1 MADPSNTDP
10 SHSDLTEKRLI
21 TETGVA
27 ARVVQVIEG
36 SIQGLGYRVVRV
48 KVSSANGCT
57 VQIMAE
63 RPDGTMTVDDCE
75 AVSRAISPLLDL
87 DDPVGKAY
95 YLEVSSP
102 GIDRPLVR
110 AVDFARWAGYE
121 AKIELSV
128 PMEGRKRFRGIIG
141 APNPDGL
148 TVPIDLP
155 DVKEGLPSRIDLPL
169 RDLGDAY
176 LVLTDELV
184 RESLRRGG
192 PPVLDADD
200 DDEEADDSEIEA
212 EAEPAPAPLKKK
224 VSRPLKPKASQRPKP
239 VKVET
244 EESLAIKAKN
254 KAKPVRTKAVRVK
267 EDGKLH

>member
-1 MADPSNTDP
+1 MADNLNSDP
-10 SHSDLTEKRLI
+10 LNSDLTEKRLI

-87 DDPVGKAY
+87 DDPIGKPY
-95 YLEVSSP
+95 YLEISSP

-121 AKIELSV
+121 AKIELAV
-128 PMEGRKRFRGIIG
+128 PMDGRKRFRGIIG
-141 APNPDGL
+141 APNADGL
-148 TVPIDLP
+148 S
-155 DVKEGLPSRIDLPL
+155 EGACAFAGRSRSTARPGAAT
-169 RDLGDAY
+169 RM
-176 LVLTDELV
+176 
-184 RESLRRGG
+184 RESDRH
-192 PPVLDADD
+192 
-200 DDEEADDSEIEA
+200 
-212 EAEPAPAPLKKK
+212 
-224 VSRPLKPKASQRPKP
+224 VSSCSSGAS
-239 VKVET
+239 
-244 EESLAIKAKN
+244 S
-254 KAKPVRTKAVRVK
+254 RT
-267 EDGKLH
+267 H